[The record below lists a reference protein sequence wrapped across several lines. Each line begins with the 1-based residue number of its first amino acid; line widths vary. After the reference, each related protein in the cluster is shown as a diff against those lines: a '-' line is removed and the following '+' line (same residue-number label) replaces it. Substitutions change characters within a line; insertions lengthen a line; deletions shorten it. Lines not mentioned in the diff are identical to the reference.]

1 MKLLRIIILSA
12 LIAVSPAILSQNKAT
27 SEDVLKTVADKTKSY
42 SSVKVNFTYNM
53 DNPGAQVHESETGT
67 LLVKGDKYRL
77 DIAGQ
82 TVICDATTTWT
93 YIGDANEVQINSV
106 EDDES
111 IITPTRLFSSYSDD
125 YKSKITG
132 EVTKNGKA
140 QYVIELKPNTVKTV
154 TGVEMNIDKELMRIM
169 RIAIQDKNGNTFTYI
184 VNKFETNVPVKD
196 TDFSF
201 NAKDYP
207 GVEII
212 DMR

>member
-1 MKLLRIIILSA
+1 MNVISRTFLFAL
-12 LIAVSPAILSQNKAT
+12 LIATQFIFAQGKASSDEILKEVS
-27 SEDVLKTVADKTKSY
+27 EKTKSY
-42 SSVKVNFTYNM
+42 TSIKVNFTYNM
-53 DNPGAQVHESETGT
+53 DNPGAKVHESETGT

-82 TVICDATTTWT
+82 TVICDAQTTWT
-93 YIGDANEVQINSV
+93 YLGDANEVQINAV
-106 EDDES
+106 ESDES
-111 IITPTRLFSSYSDD
+111 IITPTRLLSSYSDD

-132 EVTKNGKA
+132 EVVKNGKA
-140 QYVIELKPNTVKTV
+140 QYVIELKPNTVKSV

-169 RIAIQDKNGNTFTYI
+169 RIAIQDKNGNTFTYL

-201 NAKDYP
+201 NTKDYP
-207 GVEII
+207 GVEVI